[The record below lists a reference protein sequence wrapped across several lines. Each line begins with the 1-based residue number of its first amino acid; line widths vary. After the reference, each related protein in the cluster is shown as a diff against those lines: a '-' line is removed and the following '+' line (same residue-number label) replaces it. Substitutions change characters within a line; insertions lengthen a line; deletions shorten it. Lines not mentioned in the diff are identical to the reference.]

1 MSENPTVTGRPR
13 SEESRRAILEA
24 VDDLLVEEGYAAMTM
39 KGIAARAG
47 VGKQTLYRWWSSKAE
62 VLIEACIEDASA
74 DLPVEEQMAG
84 AEAVAEFL
92 DAVHRFLETAHAG
105 VAFRAILG
113 EAQHDKNVM
122 ELVRHVNVFG
132 PSIERLVRHLVESG
146 DLPHDASAASVQSEL
161 IGPALYSVL
170 IGGQRPRRAELLEQ
184 GKRLLSGWSSQF
196 AEGAVDDLRKSG
208 QPARVSSPGPRLQT
222 GTMPR

>member
-1 MSENPTVTGRPR
+1 MSENSTGAGRPR

-74 DLPVEEQMAG
+74 DLPVEKQGTG
-84 AEAVAEFL
+84 AETVAEFL

-105 VAFRAILG
+105 IAFRAILG
-113 EAQHDKNVM
+113 EAQHDRDVM
-122 ELVRHVNVFG
+122 ELVRHVDVFG

-146 DLPHDASAASVQSEL
+146 DLPHDASAARVQSEL
-161 IGPALYSVL
+161 IGPVLYSVL
-170 IGGQRPRRAELLEQ
+170 VGGQRPCRTELLER

-196 AEGAVDDLRKSG
+196 ADGA
-208 QPARVSSPGPRLQT
+208 
-222 GTMPR
+222 